1 MNILSSLINYIVF
14 HSGSLLGSVFLS
26 DYLKKARNGKK
37 TSEKILQKIIRKN
50 KDTEYG
56 RKYGFSKI
64 KTDRH
69 ESKPWVTVIA
79 KK

>member
-1 MNILSSLINYIVF
+1 MKCHTVNEIESALSV
-14 HSGSLLGSVFLS
+14 
-26 DYLKKARNGKK
+26 A
-37 TSEKILQKIIRKN
+37 
-50 KDTEYG
+50 
-56 RKYGFSKI
+56 GFSKI